1 MNVKKSENY
10 IKVSTKVDFNYN
22 VIYQIQG
29 VNLMNFYKRIIF
41 VFSCSVALVFAKDVT
56 PQQIGSML
64 MVGFYGTSVS
74 SESQICKDISKYNL
88 AGVILFDYN
97 PVDRNTPKNIASKDQ
112 LAKLTKELQ
121 NCSKDKTLLIA
132 VDQEGGKVQRLK
144 SSYGFLGNF
153 PSAQDVAK
161 MDDAQTMQT
170 YTMMAKELKSVGIN
184 YDLAPVVDL
193 ALNSSNY
200 VIYQLKRSFGDN
212 PQAVAKKADLFMDA
226 MHKEGILTSLKHFP
240 GHGSSLGDTHKGY
253 VDVSNV
259 WSKIELEPYKI
270 LGNKADSVM
279 VAHVFN
285 AKIDESHPAS
295 LSRKTINGILRGEL
309 GYDGVVI
316 TDDLQMGAI
325 AKSYELND
333 ILRLGINAGN
343 DILLFGNQLDPNRT
357 ISVELLVN
365 SIKDMVSSGQ
375 IAPATIHQASKRVEL
390 LKQKL

>member
-1 MNVKKSENY
+1 
-10 IKVSTKVDFNYN
+10 
-22 VIYQIQG
+22 
-29 VNLMNFYKRIIF
+29 
-41 VFSCSVALVFAKDVT
+41 
-56 PQQIGSML
+56 
-64 MVGFYGTSVS
+64 
-74 SESQICKDISKYNL
+74 
-88 AGVILFDYN
+88 
-97 PVDRNTPKNIASKDQ
+97 
-112 LAKLTKELQ
+112 
-121 NCSKDKTLLIA
+121 
-132 VDQEGGKVQRLK
+132 
-144 SSYGFLGNF
+144 
-153 PSAQDVAK
+153 
-161 MDDAQTMQT
+161 
-170 YTMMAKELKSVGIN
+170 
-184 YDLAPVVDL
+184 L